1 MLDRVFDYAPKL
13 SLKILVLLRVQVFVW
28 KLDTVFYSNQNM
40 ILQWQMLIQCKKP
53 EVYLGTHI

>member
-13 SLKILVLLRVQVFVW
+13 SLKIFVVLRVQVFVW

-40 ILQWQMLIQCKKP
+40 ILQWQMLIQYKKP

>member
-40 ILQWQMLIQCKKP
+40 ILQWQMLIQYKKP